1 MQGKL
6 NCEIEMEVQIFT
18 HKNCVECNMLLE
30 YLENKGLLGKVKIID
45 TELYPFLAFE
55 RGVISTPSIFI
66 DGKLVYAGIVDFEEF
81 ERILSGEKVTR
92 QIDKDKLV
100 EKLMLGIVDSF
111 AATAWLYIN
120 RDFDSFL
127 AQKDFVMAVT
137 GLSLLDEKERE
148 EYYNY
153 LKNIMIKEGEKYLE
167 EWKPRMLRNISSN
180 FIREIFWLY
189 ETKISKEVVMQKYSV
204 EVFAHWLMVRGG
216 AVGRVGLRIYP
227 LSDSTLMRR
236 VLEAY
241 NFMLGN
247 YDDIFNKV
255 QKEQTELKAKN
266 REQVRYLQI

>member
-1 MQGKL
+1 
-6 NCEIEMEVQIFT
+6 MEVEIFT

-81 ERILSGEKVTR
+81 EKILSGEKITK

-137 GLSLLDEKERE
+137 GLSLLGEKEKE

-153 LKNIMIKEGEKYLE
+153 LRNIMIKEGEKYLE

-189 ETKISKEVVMQKYSV
+189 ERKISKETIMQKYPV
-204 EVFAHWLMVRGG
+204 EVFAHWLMIRGG
-216 AVGRVGLRIYP
+216 TLGRVGLRIYP
-227 LSDSTLMRR
+227 LSDSTVMSRILD
-236 VLEAY
+236 AY
-241 NFMLGN
+241 NFMLVN
-247 YDDIFNKV
+247 YDEIFNKV

-266 REQVRYLQI
+266 RYQVRYFQI